1 MKKLLPSLV
10 AVKKITSSVPRET
23 FSELELE
30 QVAKL
35 SLEASGLI
43 NPIVLRRTSMQSY
56 EVVDGHFE
64 YYAAVKAKEREPM
77 KGEMI
82 PAFLLEPENEEVLLE
97 QVKVLRQKGSQAVIA
112 VNHPVEPAVNPP
124 IEPVV
129 TPIPVLSE
137 PEGDRQPIDT
147 PLELTPLTEE
157 IKHLKSIIQSLESNL
172 NTRVDGLTRKVERLQ
187 EKDPILAIEALLQ
200 QHFKAFQQDLEIG
213 KAKTSAKSSASK
225 NKKDRGPTKQ
235 QLIDTARNMGLK
247 VNTKM
252 NKGELNSII
261 DKAKAQSS
269 NQ

>member
-43 NPIVLRRTSMQSY
+43 NPMVLRRTSMQSY

-64 YYAAVKAKEREPM
+64 YYAAVKAKELEPM

-97 QVKVLRQKGSQAVIA
+97 QVKVLRQVGSPAVIP
-112 VNHPVEPAVNPP
+112 VNPPVEPTVNL
-124 IEPVV
+124 
-129 TPIPVLSE
+129 IPVLSE

-147 PLELTPLTEE
+147 TLELTPLTEE
-157 IKHLKSIIQSLESNL
+157 IKQLKSLINNLERTFQVQVESLNHKLEEL
-172 NTRVDGLTRKVERLQ
+172 QRKEPIVE
-187 EKDPILAIEALLQ
+187 IELLLKQ
-200 QHFKAFQQDLEIG
+200 QFQAFWQDLEMKNPPKMAQTSGNATKNYKRMTKPVLTSI
-213 KAKTSAKSSASK
+213 AKK
-225 NKKDRGPTKQ
+225 R
-235 QLIDTARNMGLK
+235 GLK
-247 VNTKM
+247 VTSKM
-252 NKGELNSII
+252 IKDEII
-261 DKAKAQSS
+261 ALIEQSES
-269 NQ
+269 QSGI

>member
-10 AVKKITSSVPRET
+10 AVKKITSSVPRES

-43 NPIVLRRTSMQSY
+43 NPMVLRRTSMQSY

-64 YYAAVKAKEREPM
+64 YYAAVKAKELEPM
-77 KGEMI
+77 KGEMV

-97 QVKVLRQKGSQAVIA
+97 QVKVLRQGGSQLVIPVNPTVETA
-112 VNHPVEPAVNPP
+112 VN
-124 IEPVV
+124 
-129 TPIPVLSE
+129 PIPVLSE
-137 PEGDRQPIDT
+137 PERDRQPTDT
-147 PLELTPLTEE
+147 TLELTPLTEE
-157 IKHLKSIIQSLESNL
+157 IKRLKSIIQSLESNL
-172 NTRVDGLTRKVERLQ
+172 NSRVDGLTRKVERLQ
-187 EKDPILAIEALLQ
+187 EKDPIVAIETLLQ
-200 QHFKAFQQDLEIG
+200 QQFKALQQELEIG

-252 NKGELNSII
+252 NKGELISII